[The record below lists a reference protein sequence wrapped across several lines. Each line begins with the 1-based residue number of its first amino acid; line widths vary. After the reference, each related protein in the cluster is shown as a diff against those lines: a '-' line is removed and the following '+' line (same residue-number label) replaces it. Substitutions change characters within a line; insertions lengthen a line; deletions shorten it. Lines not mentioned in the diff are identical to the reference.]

1 MTQFYVL
8 RLLMLQ
14 GVGIFGGNV
23 WWFGLREVS
32 IQLLSEWTHHGRELD
47 VTQADVE
54 DCSAPVNPKP

>member
-1 MTQFYVL
+1 
-8 RLLMLQ
+8 MLQ
-14 GVGIFGGNV
+14 GVGIFSGNV